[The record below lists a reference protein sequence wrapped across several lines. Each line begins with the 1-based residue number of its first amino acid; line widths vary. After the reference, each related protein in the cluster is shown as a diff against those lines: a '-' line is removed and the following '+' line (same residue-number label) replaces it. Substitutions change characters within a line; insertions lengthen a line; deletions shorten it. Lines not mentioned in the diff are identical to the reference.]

1 MSTIPVC
8 MTEYVALNY
17 FQPPLRNDICKDYP
31 PELLV
36 MNVAVGH
43 LLIDITAA
51 INPEQQC

>member
-1 MSTIPVC
+1 